1 MYKCAP
7 AAYDETVPGGHPIVR
22 YVADSHPQWSGPA
35 DVTSSNGLTVPPS
48 RVQLYPG

>member
-7 AAYDETVPGGHPIVR
+7 VAYEATVGGGQPIVR

-35 DVTSSNGLTVPPS
+35 DVTSSNSLTLLPS
-48 RVQLYPG
+48 RVQT